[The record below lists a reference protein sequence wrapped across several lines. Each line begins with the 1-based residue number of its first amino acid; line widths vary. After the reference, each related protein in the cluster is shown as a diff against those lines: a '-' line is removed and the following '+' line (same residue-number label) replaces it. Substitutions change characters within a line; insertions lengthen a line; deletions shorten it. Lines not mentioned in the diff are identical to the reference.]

1 MRVVTIVP
9 AATKAAIVASFV
21 DAVATQDQHIQKA
34 VDCMTLHFK
43 GAKTGLTKKVWAA
56 LRAPKAAH
64 KVEIIEMFDSIPS
77 LEKATRKNL
86 ATAFWAAFETG
97 KPFKRSHGVAKS
109 KAKAKA
115 AKQKTGKV
123 ESTDRAALDET
134 IFKALKQAR
143 LLGLTSFAAEL
154 VDLCAESLDGFEEP
168 ADNTEAE

>member
-1 MRVVTIVP
+1 MQVVTIVP

-21 DAVATQDQHIQKA
+21 DAVALQDQHIQKA

-43 GAKTGLTKKVWAA
+43 GAKTGLTKKVWAQ

-64 KVEIIEMFDSIPS
+64 KVEIIELFDSIPG
-77 LEKATRKNL
+77 LEKTTRKFL
-86 ATAFWAAFETG
+86 CGAFWMAFETG
-97 KPFKRSHGVAKS
+97 KPFKRSSVFAKS

-115 AKQKTGKV
+115 AKAKTGKV

-134 IFKALKQAR
+134 LFKALKQAR
-143 LLGLTSFAAEL
+143 LLGLTTFAAEM

-168 ADNTEAE
+168 ADNTAE